1 MLKQKITIIG
11 GGNIGLSIAEGLI
24 KSGAIKTG
32 QLTVTK
38 RSSKVSKALS
48 DLKIN
53 ITNDNVKGV
62 ASADII
68 VLAVQPKQL
77 IGVLEKIKDVLGE
90 KKRILISVV
99 SGVSTDDIQKVIG
112 TQIALFRAMPNTA
125 ISVQQSMTCI
135 AKKVGSKADEKVVHS
150 LFKNLGAIAEIEEEL
165 MASATVLAACGI
177 AFAMRFIRA
186 ASQGGIEIGFDSD
199 IAQLISAQ
207 TLRGA
212 TSLLLS
218 SGKHPEREIDK
229 VTTPQGCTI
238 AGLNEMEHQGFSSA
252 LIKGLITSHK
262 KINGIA
268 G

>member
-1 MLKQKITIIG
+1 MLKQKITIVG
-11 GGNIGLSIAEGLI
+11 GGNIGISIAEGLI
-24 KSGAIKTG
+24 KSKAIKAS
-32 QLTVTK
+32 QLIVTK
-38 RSSKVSKALS
+38 RSSKASKELS
-48 DLKIN
+48 QLKIQVTNNN
-53 ITNDNVKGV
+53 IEGVKN
-62 ASADII
+62 ADII

-77 IGVLEKIKDVLGE
+77 IPVLDEIKPVLSD
-90 KKRILISVV
+90 KKRIVVSVV
-99 SGVSTDDIQKVIG
+99 SGVSTNEIQKVIG
-112 TQIALFRAMPNTA
+112 QNIALFRAMPNTA
-125 ISVQQSMTCI
+125 ISIQDSMTCI
-135 AKKVGSKADEKVVHS
+135 AKKVGTKADEKVVFD
-150 LFKNLGAIAEIEEEL
+150 LFDNLGEVAAIEEEL

-177 AFAMRFIRA
+177 AFAMRFMRA
-186 ASQGGIEIGFDSD
+186 ASQGGIEIGFDAE
-199 IAQLISAQ
+199 IAQQIAAQ

-218 SGKHPEREIDK
+218 SGKHPESEIDK